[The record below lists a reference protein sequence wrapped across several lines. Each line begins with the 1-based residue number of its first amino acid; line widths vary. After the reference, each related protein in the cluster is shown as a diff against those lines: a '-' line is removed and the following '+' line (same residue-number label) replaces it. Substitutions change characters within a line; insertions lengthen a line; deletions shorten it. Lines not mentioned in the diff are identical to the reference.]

1 MGELSN
7 DVSGALQSA
16 RNVGSDVL
24 AAGKG
29 AYQAAAPAVGNF
41 VHEHPVASGIT
52 GGLAAGAGATALLYH
67 LLHKRHDQGKTATAE
82 PEVLVHG
89 HAAGS
94 LAALQA
100 EEEDEK
106 KRLGYNIATGSPAK
120 LNSKKKKKTI
130 MDKTAHDALT
140 KLAEVE
146 AKDRQNAFD
155 AGFAL
160 ACNHMGLNELQY
172 KQLRKVAA
180 DRANDTK

>member
-29 AYQAAAPAVGNF
+29 AYQAAAPAVSNF

-67 LLHKRHDQGKTATAE
+67 LLHKRHDQGKTA
-82 PEVLVHG
+82 
-89 HAAGS
+89 
-94 LAALQA
+94 
-100 EEEDEK
+100 
-106 KRLGYNIATGSPAK
+106 
-120 LNSKKKKKTI
+120 

-140 KLAEVE
+140 KLAAVE
-146 AKDRQNAFD
+146 ARDKQNAWE

-160 ACNHMGLNELQY
+160 ACSHMSLDEHQY
-172 KQLRKVAA
+172 RAMRKVAA
-180 DRANDTK
+180 DRANDAK